1 MLNLDVKKRLKEA
14 ITHLEDGKVT
24 PSIMSQLLERSV
36 SHAPMPKR
44 PKLEILKMARDIMEN
59 CVINN
64 EIQWASQYGNY
75 FKGNSHIIKDDSSS
89 EMQDLYNGFCIN
101 SFTYEMLLSGFD
113 IFLQRAENTKQSDF
127 NNFIRLELHLWAG

>member
-59 CVINN
+59 CVTND

-89 EMQDLYNGFCIN
+89 
-101 SFTYEMLLSGFD
+101 EMLLSGFD

-127 NNFIRLELHLWAG
+127 NNFIRLELHI